1 MGSRSSL
8 QSSPSVDAD
17 ADAGEQQPPPWR
29 EIVGSNDWDNLL
41 DPLDLTL
48 RQLILRCGDFCQAT
62 YDAFNNDANSKFA
75 GSSRYGRKSFFLKVL
90 LQDAQNYQVSCFLY
104 ATARVSVPEAFLL
117 HSLARDGSWDRES
130 NWIGYTAVTTD
141 EYSASIGRREIYVAF
156 RGTSRNYEWVNIL
169 GAQLEPATELLAP
182 VTVTAATT
190 PENDAASATSSSSDE
205 DDGSNP
211 KVMLGWLTM
220 YTSDDPNSQFTKQSA
235 RSQLL
240 ATIKRLREKYAGE
253 ELSVILTGHSLGAC
267 LAILA
272 AFDLVENGVV
282 SETTPVTAIVFGSP
296 QVGNRAFDDRVKSL
310 GNLKILHVRNK
321 IDLLTH
327 YPGPLLGYVSTSTT
341 DLVIDTRKS
350 PSLKESMNTGDWH
363 NLQGMLHVVAG
374 WNGEE
379 GEFELKVKRSLA
391 LVNKSSEFLKEEY
404 LIPGSWWVEKNKGM
418 VLDENGE
425 WGLAPPDD
433 EDLPVPPDEDEDL

>member
-17 ADAGEQQPPPWR
+17 VGADTDAGEQQPPPPPWR

-41 DPLDLTL
+41 DPLNLNL

-75 GSSRYGRKSFFLKVL
+75 GSSRYGRKSFFQKVL
-90 LQDAQNYQVSCFLY
+90 LQDAQNYQEVSCFLY

-141 EYSASIGRREIYVAF
+141 EYSVSIGRREIYVAF

-169 GAQLEPATELLAP
+169 GAQLEPATEF
-182 VTVTAATT
+182 
-190 PENDAASATSSSSDE
+190 DE
-205 DDGSNP
+205 DEGSSP

-240 ATIKRLREKYAGE
+240 ATMKRLREKYAGE

-272 AFDLVENGVV
+272 AFDLVENRVV

-310 GNLKILHVRNK
+310 SNLKILHVRNK

-341 DLVIDTRKS
+341 DLVIDTRVRIIIQS
-350 PSLKESMNTGDWH
+350 RLKT
-363 NLQGMLHVVAG
+363 
-374 WNGEE
+374 
-379 GEFELKVKRSLA
+379 
-391 LVNKSSEFLKEEY
+391 
-404 LIPGSWWVEKNKGM
+404 
-418 VLDENGE
+418 
-425 WGLAPPDD
+425 
-433 EDLPVPPDEDEDL
+433 

>member
-17 ADAGEQQPPPWR
+17 VGADTDAGEQQPPPPPWR

-41 DPLDLTL
+41 DPLNLNL

-75 GSSRYGRKSFFLKVL
+75 GSSRYGRKSFFQKVL
-90 LQDAQNYQVSCFLY
+90 LQDAQNYQDEVSCFLY

-141 EYSASIGRREIYVAF
+141 EYSVSIGRREIYVAF

-182 VTVTAATT
+182 
-190 PENDAASATSSSSDE
+190 
-205 DDGSNP
+205 
-211 KVMLGWLTM
+211 
-220 YTSDDPNSQFTKQSA
+220 SA

-240 ATIKRLREKYAGE
+240 ATMKRLREKYAGE

-272 AFDLVENGVV
+272 AFDLVENRVV

-310 GNLKILHVRNK
+310 SNLKILHVRNK